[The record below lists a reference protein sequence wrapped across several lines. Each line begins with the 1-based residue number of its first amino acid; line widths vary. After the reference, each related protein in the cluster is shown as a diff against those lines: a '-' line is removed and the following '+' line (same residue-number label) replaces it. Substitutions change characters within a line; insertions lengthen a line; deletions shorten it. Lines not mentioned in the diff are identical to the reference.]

1 MRRHPRHHPTPFD
14 TEFVHLVNL
23 HRHHPQDPH
32 HSTRRHDD
40 LPEAVGIRLGDSR
53 PKVIVAPRKPLYE
66 RKRFRNKQQTLVRAA
81 YHGRAEDIVKLF
93 ALSTRRQNKLVRK
106 DSRALRRGHGT
117 HRNSTLEELKLRARA
132 MRASVVDVNAADV
145 STGMSALSWAARRG
159 HADIVTLLLSDYGAS
174 VEQRDTTSLRRAPLH
189 HAAQAGCVSIV
200 RALIDH
206 DAPIDG
212 TDSRGNTALILA
224 AQEGHTHAV
233 LALLEAGADP
243 EIANTH
249 MNDALTVARRM
260 HRHAVV
266 DLIEEHLYRV
276 APGGKGSMTV
286 AGGAGTAR
294 GELILHHLA
303 PEHLKTSPVR
313 ALLDF
318 HLEREGERR
327 EAGEK
332 RYQKRTARHDRVPL
346 GDRAFAMGSPT
357 GFGRSRAR
365 AAGRL
370 YRMRDQHDIP
380 GRFERMDLTAQTDRA
395 EHWDA
400 LWGRKEGETNV
411 ERLERLG
418 ERHGKIP
425 GQCPHLFRGQACY
438 SMRELGECEY
448 LHIPERPNV
457 PKLRRRA
464 AKHFG
469 D

>member
-224 AQEGHTHAV
+224 AQGPGTVVVPQPTGANAQLARRRTLYPGTVYRYFYFDSSRISGSQVEHVFHVLELEVAEQGHAQP
-233 LALLEAGADP
+233 LEAP
-243 EIANTH
+243 C
-249 MNDALTVARRM
+249 
-260 HRHAVV
+260 
-266 DLIEEHLYRV
+266 
-276 APGGKGSMTV
+276 
-286 AGGAGTAR
+286 
-294 GELILHHLA
+294 
-303 PEHLKTSPVR
+303 
-313 ALLDF
+313 
-318 HLEREGERR
+318 
-327 EAGEK
+327 
-332 RYQKRTARHDRVPL
+332 
-346 GDRAFAMGSPT
+346 
-357 GFGRSRAR
+357 AR
-365 AAGRL
+365 APASKGLGRH
-370 YRMRDQHDIP
+370 HDLP
-380 GRFERMDLTAQTDRA
+380 GAHPPA
-395 EHWDA
+395 
-400 LWGRKEGETNV
+400 
-411 ERLERLG
+411 
-418 ERHGKIP
+418 
-425 GQCPHLFRGQACY
+425 
-438 SMRELGECEY
+438 S
-448 LHIPERPNV
+448 
-457 PKLRRRA
+457 
-464 AKHFG
+464 
-469 D
+469 